1 MPLQIVRNDI
11 TKMKV
16 DAIVNAANESLLGG
30 GGVDGCIHRA
40 AGSVRTTG
48 LDAYAEINVLRN
60 FLAPE
65 NRWSEVIISHR
76 IAYAAMC
83 DRIFMMESGRI
94 AEQGT
99 HAELMARNGR
109 YAERY
114 CQQSSGY

>member
-1 MPLQIVRNDI
+1 MVLPCHYNQKVSLARAFLQRG
-11 TKMKV
+11 KV
-16 DAIVNAANESLLGG
+16 KLL
-30 GGVDGCIHRA
+30 DEPT
-40 AGSVRTTG
+40 SG
-48 LDAYAEINVLRN
+48 LDAYAEIDVLRN

-114 CQQSSGY
+114 RQQSSGY

>member
-1 MPLQIVRNDI
+1 MVLPCHYNQKVSLAIAFLQRR
-11 TKMKV
+11 KV
-16 DAIVNAANESLLGG
+16 KLL
-30 GGVDGCIHRA
+30 DEPT
-40 AGSVRTTG
+40 SG
-48 LDAYAEINVLRN
+48 LDTYAEIDVLKN
-60 FLAPE
+60 FIERE
-65 NRWSEVIISHR
+65 NKWSEVIISHR